1 MMSFITDGDETEVGF
16 DATWEQANVMPF
28 VKEAES
34 SCRRISALYKFRDGQ
49 RGLTLSSPRCPA
61 GMSR

>member
-34 SCRRISALYKFRDGQ
+34 SCRRISALCKFRDGQ
-49 RGLTLSSPRCPA
+49 RGLPLE
-61 GMSR
+61 